1 VSAILKALI
10 IGLIAATMASG
21 SATAQSASPVLK
33 IQFGPPSG
41 IPNGYY
47 ELCVAYPDLCRMRPG
62 QRLPAT
68 DDGSVA
74 LSLDVMNQLESV
86 NAIVNAAIRPSHRDA
101 WTPGEPVGD
110 CKDFAMTKRQRLI
123 DAGWPTSALL
133 TAIVWTSWGERHLV
147 LVARTTKGD
156 FVLDNLNAKIV
167 SWRSASYTWE
177 KIQSPT
183 DGLNWRDLRRPGSA
197 PAAAVGGAN
206 PASATDAYERRSGGL
221 ASSTKA
227 ASAASRLIVV
237 CSAEPRRRIE
247 TARSA
252 ASRLPIASSTGT
264 LASECSRTL

>member
-1 VSAILKALI
+1 MGSR
-10 IGLIAATMASG
+10 
-21 SATAQSASPVLK
+21 SATAQSASPILK

-74 LSLDVMNQLESV
+74 LSLDVMDQLESV
-86 NAIVNAAIRPSHRDA
+86 NATVNAAIRPSYRDA
-101 WTPGEPVGD
+101 WTPGEPIGD

-133 TAIVWTSWGERHLV
+133 TAIVRTSWGERHLV
-147 LVARTTKGD
+147 LVARTNKGD

-183 DGLNWRDLRRPGSA
+183 DGLTWRDLQLSGS
-197 PAAAVGGAN
+197 PRAAAAAAGAN
-206 PASATDAYERRSGGL
+206 PASATDVYERKSGGL
-221 ASSTKA
+221 ASSTNA

-237 CSAEPRRRIE
+237 CSAEPRRRID